1 MSSID
6 IFVDNLNRIAKNNK
20 LHTYGELAAY
30 LNVTEDALKHWQNK
44 SRSPSLQRID
54 EIADKIHCH
63 SYSLYKQCGS
73 RKFHCE
79 RIVERPTNPAFYS
92 HQKQSHRMSPRFLTL
107 FLTIRKS
114 IASLVCFL

>member
-44 SRSPSLQRID
+44 SRSPSLVS
-54 EIADKIHCH
+54 AK
-63 SYSLYKQCGS
+63 
-73 RKFHCE
+73 
-79 RIVERPTNPAFYS
+79 
-92 HQKQSHRMSPRFLTL
+92 
-107 FLTIRKS
+107 
-114 IASLVCFL
+114 